1 MQGLEHDIR
10 YGYTSVKRG
19 ANGVSHTTE
28 YDLRRYKGSC
38 DMKHEIIEIPVISEA
53 IRRLG
58 APTSALTRV
67 GGFLYTCGMPPIDLK
82 TGEIVRG
89 DMTTQARA
97 CMDALSFTLR
107 HAGSSLDNVFKS
119 LVFITDND
127 LAAEMNAVYRAYFP
141 GGFPARSCVAIKPWT
156 YFDIEIECIATVG

>member
-1 MQGLEHDIR
+1 
-10 YGYTSVKRG
+10 
-19 ANGVSHTTE
+19 
-28 YDLRRYKGSC
+28 
-38 DMKHEIIEIPVISEA
+38 MKHEIIEIPVISEA

-156 YFDIEIECIATVG
+156 HFDVEIEWYRDRGMMRSFLTGNRSRSHKRTQCLPLSPAICVAGIMPA

>member
-1 MQGLEHDIR
+1 
-10 YGYTSVKRG
+10 
-19 ANGVSHTTE
+19 
-28 YDLRRYKGSC
+28 
-38 DMKHEIIEIPVISEA
+38 MKHEIIEIPVISEA

-156 YFDIEIECIATVG
+156 HFDVEIECIATVG